1 MKTKI
6 KAKYLTGS
14 THYFEII
21 AEITKNGITADVD
34 GVLIV
39 NYDDNSGSFSHEL
52 ELADDQ
58 AIKLN
63 SEEIKELEEIVFN
76 SQEL

>member
-39 NYDDNSGSFSHEL
+39 YYDENSGSTEYEL
-52 ELADDQ
+52 NLTDNQ
-58 AIKLN
+58 TIKLN